1 MITDELI
8 FLEQDILTQDEVFDF
23 LAQESV
29 VHGKTHDKGAVK
41 EAFIAR
47 EHEGTTGMLEGFAI
61 PHAKSSAIDQP
72 AVIVVKL
79 KNAIEWQSL
88 DGSPTQ
94 NIFALLIPENDA
106 GEKHLSLLSKI
117 AKLLMNED
125 FKHQFKQAQNKAMI
139 AELLRKNL

>member
-8 FLEQDILTQDEVFDF
+8 FLEQDILTQDDVFDF
-23 LAQESV
+23 LAQVSV
-29 VHGKTHDKGAVK
+29 EHGKAHDKAAVK
-41 EAFIAR
+41 AAFIAR
-47 EHEGTTGMLEGFAI
+47 ENEGTTGLLEGFAI
-61 PHAKSSAIDQP
+61 PHAKSKAIDQP

-94 NIFALLIPENDA
+94 NIFALLIPENAA
-106 GEKHLSLLSKI
+106 GQKHLALLSKI

-125 FKHQFKQAQNKAMI
+125 FKQQFKQAQNKAMI

>member
-1 MITDELI
+1 
-8 FLEQDILTQDEVFDF
+8 
-23 LAQESV
+23 
-29 VHGKTHDKGAVK
+29 
-41 EAFIAR
+41 
-47 EHEGTTGMLEGFAI
+47 MLEGFAI

-88 DGSPTQ
+88 DGSSTQ

-106 GEKHLSLLSKI
+106 GEKHLALLSKI

>member
-8 FLEQDILTQDEVFDF
+8 FLEQDILTQDAVFDF
-23 LAQESV
+23 LAQASV
-29 VHGKTHDKGAVK
+29 THGKAHDKAAVK
-41 EAFIAR
+41 AAFIAR
-47 EHEGTTGMLEGFAI
+47 ENEGTTGMLEGFAI
-61 PHAKSSAIDQP
+61 PHAKSQAIDQP

-79 KNAIEWQSL
+79 KNAIDWQSL

-106 GEKHLSLLSKI
+106 GQKHLALLSKI

-125 FKHQFKQAQNKAMI
+125 FKQQFKQAQNKAMI